1 MTEKEKPKKSASR
14 KALNWAF
21 AAVMIVLV
29 AALAFLIV
37 SNMQGRIT
45 FIAGKTVVWVRTES
59 MEPVIPA
66 RSYILVEKADPAKLA
81 VGDVILF
88 YSDDPSLNGALNTH
102 RIIEIDEA
110 GEFVTRGDH
119 NVKEDDYTAKPDK
132 VVGVYRKN
140 LPVLTQVGRF
150 LSTRGG
156 IAVMALVILAVTA
169 AVYVPDLARAAK
181 KKKSEEKKDE
191 IDERVRAEVERL
203 KAEAAENAG
212 NAGKPDG
219 EDAPATSAQ
228 KDEDA

>member
-156 IAVMALVILAVTA
+156 IAVTA